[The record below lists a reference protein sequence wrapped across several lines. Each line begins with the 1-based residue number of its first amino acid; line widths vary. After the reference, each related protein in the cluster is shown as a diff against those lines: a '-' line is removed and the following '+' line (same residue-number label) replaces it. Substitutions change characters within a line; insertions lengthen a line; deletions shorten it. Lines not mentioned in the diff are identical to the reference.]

1 MRSSLRVCTL
11 VLFHLC
17 PARSLISLHR
27 SDAGAATSSSY
38 SQLHLNVVSDSQL
51 AAVEQRGTVRLL
63 ETGRSSLERCGVLA
77 CVVLRLTV
85 RCRSLMEW
93 QALVGQEPEGPL
105 RMEYERKSGQDV
117 SSPKHGKV
125 SPVRFEARSSVHYI
139 VLLSLKEG

>member
-1 MRSSLRVCTL
+1 MSIGTK
-11 VLFHLC
+11 F
-17 PARSLISLHR
+17 SLHR
-27 SDAGAATSSSY
+27 CDAGAATSSSY